1 MSPQEPPQPIGV
13 DDQHA
18 RPRAAGEVVVKDYAC
33 GPIEPDVSDQLPL
46 DDADRLDQGRGGLDG
61 LDGADD
67 DGDDVVAETPA
78 VIGAGQ
84 HVVLG
89 PARNRH
95 MRVRTGDVEFLLM
108 DTLVSIRMGKRLIV
122 FEPISPP
129 DKCHACKEAYAE
141 ARARIEQAGGIA
153 KWMERFMQPEWGSK
167 ADRGEVEA

>member
-1 MSPQEPPQPIGV
+1 MSPQEPPQPVGI
-13 DDQHA
+13 DDQRA

-46 DDADRLDQGRGGLDG
+46 DDADRLDQGRGGLDGG

-141 ARARIEQAGGIA
+141 ARARIEQAGGVA
-153 KWMERFMQPEWGSK
+153 QWARSMWEGQGDAGCRTS
-167 ADRGEVEA
+167 R